1 MDEAT
6 RRLRELARRV
16 VDAALEL
23 GPLRGALLTGS
34 AARGD
39 ADFYSDL
46 DLLLYVDE
54 LPPQERLTELQEALE
69 GTNPVR
75 FGDRTPTFDALQFD
89 IDGVAT
95 QVCYVT
101 VEGAEERLAA
111 LLAGDEEVFGP
122 SQKILMGVRE
132 GVALHGRELI
142 ERWQADVR
150 AYPDALRRAMVS
162 QHWRFFPLWYH
173 ADALPARDAEL
184 WRLDMLLE
192 AAFNLLAVLA
202 GVNRVYFARFQL
214 KRLRKLAG
222 QMQIAPRDL
231 ADRLEELFRLP
242 PDEAAAAL
250 GRLVLEVQAIVR
262 SELPDVDVAL
272 THPPGTR
279 QQPWT

>member
-6 RRLRELARRV
+6 RRLRELAQRV
-16 VDAALEL
+16 VEAALEL

-54 LPPQERLTELQEALE
+54 LPPEPRLTELRDALG

-75 FGDRTPTFDALQFD
+75 FGERTPTFDALQFD
-89 IDGVAT
+89 LDGVAV
-95 QVCYVT
+95 QVCYAT
-101 VEGAEERLAA
+101 VDGAETRLAA

-122 SQKILMGVRE
+122 SQKILAGVRE
-132 GVALHGRELI
+132 GVALHGRDLI
-142 ERWQADVR
+142 ELWQADVR
-150 AYPDALRRAMVS
+150 AYPEALRRAMVS
-162 QHWRFFPLWYH
+162 RHWRFFPLWYH

-184 WRLDMLLE
+184 WRIDMLLE
-192 AAFNLLAVLA
+192 ATFNLLGVLA
-202 GVNRVYFARFQL
+202 GVNRIYFARFEL
-214 KRLRKLAG
+214 KRLRKLVG

-242 PDEAAAAL
+242 PGEAAAAL

-262 SELPDVDVAL
+262 SELPGVDVDL
-272 THPPGTR
+272 KHPPGTR
-279 QQPWT
+279 QRPWA